1 MKTKNYMNSDMH
13 YLVVGL
19 GNPGTQYAETRHN
32 IGWAVLDKL
41 ELELKDPKRSYFDT
55 GTTWS
60 GKLPRHHATIITL
73 RPSTYMNLSGEA
85 VAEAVKKFDV
95 QSHQIIVVYDDM
107 DIPVGRIRVRPSGAS
122 GGHRGIESIINHL
135 NTADFPRV
143 RVGIGS
149 ATEPRLKKD
158 YVLAPIPKDEQMTLD
173 KSTAMAAKASVSVVK
188 GGVST
193 AMNWFNSRSA
203 A

>member
-1 MKTKNYMNSDMH
+1 MKLDIR

-19 GNPGTQYAETRHN
+19 GNPGTQYAATRHN

-41 ELELKDPKRSYFDT
+41 EPELKDLKRSDLAT
-55 GTTWS
+55 GTTLS
-60 GKLPRHHATIITL
+60 GKLPRHHATITTL

-85 VAEAVKKFDV
+85 VAEVAKKFNIP
-95 QSHQIIVVYDDM
+95 SPQIVVVYDDM

-122 GGHRGIESIINHL
+122 GGHRGIESIIDHL

-158 YVLAPIPKDEQMTLD
+158 YVLAPIPKEEQLILD
-173 KSTAMAAKASVSVVK
+173 KSTAMAAKAIVSIVK

-203 A
+203 T